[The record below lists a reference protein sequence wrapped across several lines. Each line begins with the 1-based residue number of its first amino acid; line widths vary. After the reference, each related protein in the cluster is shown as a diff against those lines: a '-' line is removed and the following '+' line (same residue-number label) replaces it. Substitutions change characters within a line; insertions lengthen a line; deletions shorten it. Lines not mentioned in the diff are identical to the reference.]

1 MDAPPQAAPPLPP
14 APAATTLLLRFGE
27 LTLKSHAV
35 RRRFTQ
41 ILRSNIETAFVREG
55 LDCLIRDDFGHL
67 YVDTSDISRAVPLLQ
82 RTFGLTSLSP
92 VATLRSS
99 DLGEVAPFLAAF
111 ALENLPP
118 EASTFAVRARRT
130 GSHPYSSMDLGRV
143 CGSAIFEAAA
153 ASGRHLSVDLSKP
166 DFEVEVEVRENR
178 TYAYARRVPCPG
190 GLPVGTAGKVLFV
203 LRGGKAE
210 SDLDA
215 RAAWML
221 IKRGAQPVFLAEGD
235 EATRTPSPHAAAA
248 LRRLAAWTPSY
259 KVLVAS
265 DPLDGEAVARLARE
279 VKAHA
284 VAVGTRAKAGAIA
297 GPVSLAGPLPTFH
310 PLLALTDAE
319 VAQIPLG

>member
-1 MDAPPQAAPPLPP
+1 MSAPSEAAPAVAP
-14 APAATTLLLRFGE
+14 APLETTLLLRFGE

-41 ILRSNIETAFVREG
+41 VLRSNIEAAFVREG

-67 YVDTSDISRAVPLLQ
+67 YVDTSDMERAVPPLT

-92 VATLRSS
+92 VALLRSS

-111 ALENLPP
+111 ALANVPP
-118 EASTFAVRARRT
+118 SAATFAVRARRT

-153 ASGRHLSVDLSKP
+153 VRGRPLGVNLSKP

-178 TYAYARRVPCPG
+178 TYAYARRVPCAG
-190 GLPVGTAGKVLFV
+190 GLPVGTAGKILFI
-203 LRGGKAE
+203 LRDLKREA
-210 SDLDA
+210 DLDA

-221 IKRGAQPVFLAEGD
+221 MKRGAQPVFLAQGD
-235 EATRTPSPHAAAA
+235 ESTRTPGPHAAAA
-248 LRRLAAWTPSY
+248 IARLSAWTPSY
-259 KVLVAS
+259 KVLVVS
-265 DPLDGEAVARLARE
+265 DPLNSEAVARLASTF
-279 VKAHA
+279 KAHA
-284 VAVGTRAKAGAIA
+284 VALGTRAQGGTID
-297 GPVSLAGPLPTFH
+297 GPVSLAAPLPTFH

-319 VAQIPLG
+319 IAQIPLG